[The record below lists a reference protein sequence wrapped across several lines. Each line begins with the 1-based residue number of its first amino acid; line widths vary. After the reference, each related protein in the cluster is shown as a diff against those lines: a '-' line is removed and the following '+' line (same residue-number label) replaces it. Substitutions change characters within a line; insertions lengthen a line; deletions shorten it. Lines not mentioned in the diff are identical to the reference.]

1 MADRLLLNGRVLDI
15 GRAELCDSTGQVAAL
30 RPQALYV
37 LLELARRSGEVV
49 TKRDLMAR
57 VWPGIVVTDDSLV
70 QCIVEIRRA
79 LGDTEQRI
87 VRTMPRRGYCLVPDS
102 EAAHGQSDSS
112 VGRSPRR
119 ALFAIAGMAVLA
131 LSMWLFDMLGHG
143 VVGRTAPSKAG
154 LAVVVLPLRE
164 LNVGTGDT
172 VPSGE
177 GLAYVIAGELARNR
191 DLHVVSTLVASEL
204 RRKGIGTREIGSMSG
219 ARYVVDGSVER
230 RGDRLGLEFHLIDA
244 TDDRI
249 AWSGRFEPTA
259 RDLPGVTQT
268 LIEQISGSL
277 GSTVRELA
285 VSATLSRAPA
295 SLDAHAL
302 ALHGIALA
310 QQRGSSDGLRQARRE
325 LEQATALDPGYAPA
339 WAHLGLVKTLLIFSR
354 NDPSLGL
361 QDHAQALDEIRHAI
375 ALDPSLASSWQLLSV
390 AIDSTEHPA
399 EAVQAAERAVHLAP
413 GDPDNFVALS
423 LAQYHAGQLD
433 AALQNFEKAV
443 SWNRG
448 LRPPSYSVVEA
459 RLRYALRDYENAL
472 RSAHDCMERVP
483 AIAVCKAIWLSSQIR
498 AGHTGEAEAAWP
510 RLVAT
515 TPRLESYRY
524 APRGTQEAREIDQ
537 DLDRLRTRAQASTYM
552 TSTAEEAR
560 RRSK

>member
-15 GRAELCDSTGQVAAL
+15 ERAELCDSTGQVVAL

-49 TKRDLMAR
+49 TKRDLMTR

-79 LGDTEQRI
+79 LGDAEQRI
-87 VRTMPRRGYCLVPDS
+87 VRTMPRRGYCLMPDID
-102 EAAHGQSDSS
+102 AAHAQGMRTVAQ
-112 VGRSPRR
+112 RHKR
-119 ALFAIAGMAVLA
+119 ALFAITGIATLGLLV
-131 LSMWLFDMLGHG
+131 WLFDTFERD
-143 VVGRTAPSKAG
+143 VVGRTAPGRADIV
-154 LAVVVLPLRE
+154 VVVLPLRE
-164 LNVGTGDT
+164 LNLGTGGT
-172 VPSGE
+172 APSGE

-191 DLHVVSTLVASEL
+191 DLHVVSTLVASDL
-204 RRKGIGTREIGSMSG
+204 RRKGIGTGEIGSMSG

-244 TDDRI
+244 TNQRI

-259 RDLPGVTQT
+259 QELPEITQT
-268 LIEQISGSL
+268 LIQQISGSL

-285 VSATLSRAPA
+285 VSASLSRAPA

-302 ALHGIALA
+302 ALHGIALV
-310 QQRGSSDGLRQARRE
+310 QQRVSADALRQARRE

-339 WAHLGLVKTLLIFSR
+339 WAHLGFAKTLLIFSR
-354 NDPSLGL
+354 NDPSLSL
-361 QDHAQALDEIRHAI
+361 QDHAQAIGEIRQAI
-375 ALDPSLASSWQLLSV
+375 ALDPSVASSWRLLSV
-390 AIDSTEHPA
+390 AIDSTEHPE
-399 EAVQAAERAVHLAP
+399 EAVQAAEHAVHLAP
-413 GDPDNFVALS
+413 GDPDNLVALS

-459 RLRYALRDYENAL
+459 RLRYALHDYENAL
-472 RSAHDCMERVP
+472 RSARACMERVP
-483 AIAVCKAIWLSSQIR
+483 AIAVCKAIWLSSQLR

-515 TPRLESYRY
+515 TPWLESYRY
-524 APRGTQEAREIDQ
+524 APRGTQAAREIDQ
-537 DLDRLRTRAQASTYM
+537 DLDHLRTRAQASMHM
-552 TSTAEEAR
+552 TSTAEEAP